1 MMRRVELRLLVCLG
15 VAAVVAAAVFT
26 GCGDDGADGG
36 GGDNGGGQA
45 SKGSSSKYGIGLQLG
60 PTVGSAEV
68 GLATEPYLAWNKDK
82 CEYEEVPTPS
92 TPYKAETRKVEGD
105 LQIGYMHYGDTDPFG
120 VANSK
125 SMKDVANEAGIKLNV
140 YNLKYPSQTEAL
152 AQAKAAVLRKDQ
164 GVVQA
169 QQIPAVN
176 DAFLKI
182 LQTDACIPTVQMYL
196 VTPNVPSMGADW
208 SAVGVAE
215 GEWLANYAKE
225 NDVDPASTALVSC
238 TNPDLGESVNVIF
251 DSAPKALADNG
262 FELPSDN
269 IFKLVCKDPQKSQ
282 VALTDWFTSHP
293 DFDHVMLNTIDDER
307 MQGMIN
313 AVEKTGNT
321 DKAITIAN
329 GADELGISQIRSGKQ
344 MASIAFFPERY
355 GEWLIPLM
363 EDILAGNPVPSF
375 TGSGLV
381 AITPDN
387 IDEYYPEG

>member
-1 MMRRVELRLLVCLG
+1 MRRITLRSIAGSGVLASLAALVLI
-15 VAAVVAAAVFT
+15 
-26 GCGDDGADGG
+26 GCGSDSGNSGAATGS
-36 GGDNGGGQA
+36 GDSG
-45 SKGSSSKYGIGLQLG
+45 SKYGIGLKLG
-60 PTVGSAEV
+60 ESVSSADV
-68 GLATEPYLAWNKDK
+68 GLAKGPYLAWNKEK
-82 CEYEEVPTPS
+82 CDYEEVPEPS
-92 TPYKAETRKVEGD
+92 TPYKTETRKVEGG

-125 SMKDVANEAGIKLNV
+125 SMKDVAAKAGITLNV

-152 AQAKAAVLRKDQ
+152 AQAKTAVLRHDK
-164 GVVQA
+164 GVVDA

-182 LQTDACIPTVQMYL
+182 LQKDACIPTVQMYL

-215 GEWLANYAKE
+215 GEWLADYAKK
-225 NDVDPASTALVSC
+225 NNVDPATTALVSC

-251 DSAPKALADNG
+251 DSTPKALAEKG
-262 FELPSDN
+262 FELPAKN

-293 DFDHVMLNTIDDER
+293 DFEHVMLNTIDDER

-313 AVEKTGNT
+313 AIEKTGNQ

-329 GADELGISQIRSGKQ
+329 GADDLGIKQIRSGKQ

-363 EDILAGNPVPSF
+363 EDILAGKPVPSF

-387 IDEYYPEG
+387 IDKYYPEG

>member
-1 MMRRVELRLLVCLG
+1 MRRFELRPLVCLG
-15 VAAVVAAAVFT
+15 VSAVLAVTVFA
-26 GCGDDGADGG
+26 GCGDDADDGG
-36 GGDNGGGQA
+36 GGGGGQA
-45 SKGSSSKYGIGLQLG
+45 AEGSSSKYGTGLKLG
-60 PTVGSAEV
+60 PSVGSAEV
-68 GLATEPYLAWNKDK
+68 GLATEPYLAWNKES
-82 CEYEEVPTPS
+82 CEYEEVPAPAE
-92 TPYKAETRKVEGD
+92 PYDEAVTREVEGD
-105 LQIGYMHYGDTDPFG
+105 VQIGYMHYGDTDPFG

-125 SMKDVANEAGIKLNV
+125 SMQDVADKAGIELNT

-164 GVVQA
+164 GVIHA

-225 NDVDPASTALVSC
+225 NDVDPATTALVSC

-251 DSAPKALADNG
+251 DTAPEALAENG
-262 FELPSDN
+262 FELPDDN
-269 IFKLVCKDPQKSQ
+269 IFKLVCKDPQRSQ

-293 DFDHVMLNTIDDER
+293 DFEHVMLNTIDDER

-329 GADELGISQIRSGKQ
+329 GADELGINQIRSGKQ

>member
-1 MMRRVELRLLVCLG
+1 MSRFELRRLRYLG
-15 VAAVVAAAVFT
+15 TSVMLAIAVFA
-26 GCGDDGADGG
+26 GCGDDAVDE
-36 GGDNGGGQA
+36 GDGGQA
-45 SKGSSSKYGIGLQLG
+45 AKSSSKYGIGLKLG
-60 PTVGSAEV
+60 ATVGSADV
-68 GLATEPYLAWNKDK
+68 GVATEPYLVWNKDT
-82 CEYEEVPTPS
+82 CAYEEVPAPS
-92 TPYKAETRKVEGD
+92 TPYKTETRKVEGD

-125 SMKDVANEAGIKLNV
+125 SMKDVAAQAGIELNT

-152 AQAKAAVLRKDQ
+152 AQAKAAVLRHDQ
-164 GVVQA
+164 GVIQA

-176 DAFLKI
+176 EAFLKI

-208 SAVGVAE
+208 SAVGTAE
-215 GEWLANYAKE
+215 GDWLAEYAKE
-225 NDVDPASTALVSC
+225 NGLEPESTALVSC

-251 DSAPKALADNG
+251 DTAPTSLADNG
-262 FELPSDN
+262 FELPKDN
-269 IFKLVCKDPQKSQ
+269 IFKLVCKDPQRSQ

-293 DFDHVMLNTIDDER
+293 DFEHVMLNTIDDER

-355 GEWLIPLM
+355 GEWLIPIM

-381 AITPDN
+381 AITKDN
-387 IDEYYPEG
+387 IDEYYPE